1 VNLRGV
7 WNCLKAELR
16 QMTAQGSGAI
26 VTCSSHNPCHDEPM
40 ESWTDAVRSSRGY
53 HALVG
58 IGLVSYGLVH
68 LVLAW
73 IALHVAFSR
82 GGDASSQGA
91 LRQLG
96 KQPFGAVLLWAMAVG
111 LFTLFVWQIAEAT
124 VGRAGQDS
132 RKQLR
137 RRLTSVGRAVVY
149 FVIGLLAAA
158 IALGS
163 GSTSG
168 ESEQTLSARLMSV
181 PFGRILVAIVGL
193 VVVSVGISQIVKGV
207 KRKFTDDLDGAVGD
221 AALKLGT
228 VGYCAKGVALGII
241 GLLFGWAALTY
252 DPKKAG
258 GMDAALSAVRG
269 QPFGTVLLF
278 VMALGIAAF
287 GLYCFVWARNAKY

>member
-1 VNLRGV
+1 MLQLPVDGCHGSWVGDADGV
-7 WNCLKAELR
+7 L
-16 QMTAQGSGAI
+16 
-26 VTCSSHNPCHDEPM
+26 SSYYPCHDEPM
-40 ESWTDAVRSSRGY
+40 ESRTDAVRGSRGY

-73 IALHVAFSR
+73 IALQVAFSR

-91 LRQLG
+91 LRQLA
-96 KQPFGAVLLWAMAVG
+96 KQPLGAVLLWAMAVG
-111 LFTLFVWQIAEAT
+111 LFTLFVWQIVEAT

-132 RKQLR
+132 RKQLM

-149 FVIGLLAAA
+149 FVIGFSAAA

-163 GSTSG
+163 GSSSG
-168 ESEQTLSARLMSV
+168 QSEQTLSARLMSV

-193 VVVSVGISQIVKGV
+193 VVVAVGISQIVKGV
-207 KRKFTDDLDGAVGD
+207 KRKFTDDLDGAVGEP
-221 AALKLGT
+221 ALKLGT

-269 QPFGTVLLF
+269 QPFGAVLLF
-278 VMALGIAAF
+278 VMALGLAAF

>member
-1 VNLRGV
+1 
-7 WNCLKAELR
+7 
-16 QMTAQGSGAI
+16 
-26 VTCSSHNPCHDEPM
+26 M
-40 ESWTDAVRSSRGY
+40 ESRTDAVRSSRGY

-73 IALHVAFSR
+73 IALQVAFSR

-168 ESEQTLSARLMSV
+168 ESEQSLSARLMSV

-241 GLLFGWAALTY
+241 GLLFGWAALAY

-269 QPFGTVLLF
+269 QPFGAVLLF
-278 VMALGIAAF
+278 VMALGLAAF